1 MTPER
6 AKEILQAGAQW
17 CNWGNH
23 VSEEEDIYIR
33 KLWDHMPGYTCW
45 YDALCR
51 IAKGP
56 EFLEIITYNKSIRG
70 IIAEQGDD
78 KLGIRLENGNFVWA
92 TEDQIERKKLC

>member
-17 CNWGNH
+17 CNWGKK
-23 VSEEEDIYIR
+23 VTPEEDKFINYI
-33 KLWDHMPGYTCW
+33 WDHMPGYSSW

-56 EFLEIITYNKSIRG
+56 EHYKIVLYNNSIKG
-70 IIAEQGDD
+70 IIIEKNEQDEI
-78 KLGIRLENGNFVWA
+78 GIRLENGNFVWA
-92 TEDQIERKKLC
+92 TENQITRSY